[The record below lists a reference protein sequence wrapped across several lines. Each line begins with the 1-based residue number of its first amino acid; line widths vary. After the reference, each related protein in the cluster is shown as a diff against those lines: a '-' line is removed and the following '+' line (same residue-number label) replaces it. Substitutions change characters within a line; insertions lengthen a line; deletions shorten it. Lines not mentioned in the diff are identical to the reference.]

1 MCKSYF
7 IEYIIYSVIF
17 SHNFFTQVLHLSF
30 DLNYFLRKV
39 YFFIECT

>member
-17 SHNFFTQVLHLSF
+17 NHKFFTQVLLLSF

-39 YFFIECT
+39 